1 MARKAIRTVEK
12 DRELASQ
19 HQIQKLTDD
28 HDRDMVEL
36 VSSMQRMQ
44 AERERKLRDENE
56 KLRQE
61 LAQRREREDELE
73 ARILASQS
81 GMLWIL

>member
-1 MARKAIRTVEK
+1 MACEVIRTVEK

-28 HDRDMVEL
+28 HDRDMAEL
-36 VSSMQRMQ
+36 ESSMQRMQ